1 MDGRHAGRRRRRC
14 AEPGSAAALWRLLP
28 PPSLT
33 HVMLPGDAG
42 RRRREGLVIHRS
54 STLLPSHTTRRFG
67 IPVTKPSRTLLDLRR
82 VATRKE
88 FAAALRQAEYLR
100 LPIGDR
106 IGVDH
111 TRSELEA
118 RFLRMCRRH
127 RLPSP
132 EVDVRVGPYL
142 VDFLWREQRVIVEV
156 DGYRAHAGRQAF
168 EDDRARDAALT
179 ALG

>member
-1 MDGRHAGRRRRRC
+1 
-14 AEPGSAAALWRLLP
+14 
-28 PPSLT
+28 
-33 HVMLPGDAG
+33 MLAVGGDAVLSQG
-42 RRRREGLVIHRS
+42 APQRCGGCFPHPAS
-54 STLLPSHTTRRFG
+54 PTS
-67 IPVTKPSRTLLDLRR
+67 
-82 VATRKE
+82 
-88 FAAALRQAEYLR
+88 ALRQAEYLR